1 MKKLYESLFLFG
13 STMFL
18 FSLAGCGGGGSSS
31 PDSAVTV
38 LYSGVVEDGP
48 IENARISLIGS
59 NGILLSLCG
68 PKGNERCETA
78 TDAEGA
84 FSLQVPAGIDSST
97 LSLLTRGGRD
107 RTTGVDFTGLEM
119 RAPLVLFA
127 GEVSA
132 LVVSPLTTLVAELQA
147 QGLPLDTARNRLRSW
162 LLLPTATTL
171 EGRPSSNLALQRR
184 ALLLTKMA
192 LEHQDAQPFSRIGTE
207 AGQSNTPLLA
217 EEGRVNPEV
226 LHAIGFDVDAQA
238 QIVLLQ
244 ELLAAT
250 PTIEDAGFIYKR
262 EELMSVISA
271 TIQQMLGDSALF
283 DPQNAS
289 YRENLRILAEMTLH
303 ASGNEVIPLQG
314 TIPQRLARYV
324 LFTYQFRTWESLTDE
339 ASSFAGKIALLK
351 DDPWIAE
358 LARSHSLYSV
368 VSPLLLTELPGDD
381 NQQRLN
387 YFYGSDVSP
396 HFRAEQLIGLVFDDA
411 INDAVLLKIIEGK
424 ANAGLINETS
434 AIIETQIVQSE
445 PRAHSYLALAK
456 ALIKFNRLEEARS
469 ALARARDLYLEIIDR
484 KGKASA
490 SATDVDNLLATSSS
504 YRKAGDLV
512 NSQRLLEDVADIAT
526 ALSVNAITYGKLIT
540 GIKNVADVYISTSDF
555 VAARLLVESMY
566 SYSGLTP
573 AYNSTYQLRIYNWS
587 ECAKRFAALGDR
599 ARVLQVASDI
609 ASLRAAEATTAT
621 VTWVYVPDVVE
632 SLYRVGATVE
642 AFTLAGT
649 IPSGSNQIKAFK
661 QVAIYESLQGS
672 LDTAFS
678 LVDDDK
684 YFSKVEDRLDL
695 LTYFAANRKN
705 PGIALSLINAGRF
718 AEARL
723 ALEKAESL
731 LPGMTQGTNLAR
743 IRYGY
748 VKVAELY
755 AEIGDFAKAASLLQS
770 AQAAII
776 DDVYRVAV
784 MIDIALGYQNF
795 NQTNVALPILASAR
809 TLADADPSRYRTDVI
824 VNLSPPEAATIL
836 YEAFIKAYEE
846 IGDNG
851 LIYTTTINSFLPWAQ
866 KIHTRGTVNDPLA
879 GKECDYLLRGVLYL
893 ENAGDH
899 DGALEALTMA
909 WDSAGQLA
917 IVANRLKKYL
927 SVITNYAAVHE
938 YEQALDLAL
947 SLEYTSERN
956 QAIQTLANGYVDRD
970 DFPDSPVASI
980 DSDGD
985 GKPDFFNPLASAEDI
1000 LDSGLLQDDDSDGDS
1015 IVDTRDLR
1023 PLFVD

>member
-1 MKKLYESLFLFG
+1 MKKLSEFLFLFG

-31 PDSAVTV
+31 PVSAATV
-38 LYSGVVEDGP
+38 LYRGVVEDGP

-59 NGILLSLCG
+59 NGTLLFLCG
-68 PKGNERCETA
+68 AHGNERCETA

-84 FSLQVPAGIDSST
+84 FSLEVPAGIDSST
-97 LSLLTRGGRD
+97 LSLLATGGRD
-107 RTTGVDFTGLEM
+107 RTTGADFTGLEM
-119 RAPLVLFA
+119 KSPLMLFA
-127 GEVSA
+127 GEVGA

-147 QGLPLDTARNRLRSW
+147 QGLSLDTARNRVRSW
-162 LLLPTATTL
+162 LLLPTATIL
-171 EGRPSSNLALQRR
+171 EERPSSNLDLQRR
-184 ALLLTKMA
+184 ALLLSKMA
-192 LEHQDAQPFSRIGTE
+192 LEHQDARPFTRIGTE

-226 LHAIGFDVDAQA
+226 LHAIGYDADAEA

-262 EELMSVISA
+262 EELMIVFSA
-271 TIQQMLGDSALF
+271 TIRQMLGDSALF

-289 YRENLRILAEMTLH
+289 YRANLRILAEMTLH

-324 LFTYQFRTWESLTDE
+324 LFTYQLRTWESLTLPSTLFTE
-339 ASSFAGKIALLK
+339 NLAALLV
-351 DDPWIAE
+351 DPWIAE

-387 YFYGSDVSP
+387 YFYGSDLSP

-424 ANAGLINETS
+424 ANAGLIDETS

-445 PRAHSYLALAK
+445 PRAHAYLALAK
-456 ALIKFNRLEEARS
+456 ALIKFNRLEEARN
-469 ALARARDLYLEIIDR
+469 ALAHAKDLYLEIIAR
-484 KGKASA
+484 KGNASA
-490 SATDVDNLLATSSS
+490 SATDVDNLLATSTT

-540 GIKNVADVYISTSDF
+540 GIKNVADVYISTSDY

-573 AYNSTYQLRIYNWS
+573 VYNGTYQLRIYNWS
-587 ECAKRFAALGDR
+587 ESAKRFAALGDQE
-599 ARVLQVASDI
+599 RVLQVANDI
-609 ASLRAAEATTAT
+609 ASLRAAEAATAT
-621 VTWVYVPDVVE
+621 VTWAYIPDVVE
-632 SLYRVGATVE
+632 SLYRVGATFE
-642 AFTLAGT
+642 AFNLANT
-649 IPSGSNQIKAFK
+649 IPNGNNQIKAFK
-661 QVAIYESLQGS
+661 QVAIYEALQGS

-678 LVDDDK
+678 LVDNVA
-684 YFSKVEDRLDL
+684 YFPKVEDRLDL
-695 LTYFAANRKN
+695 LTYFASNRKN

-723 ALEKAESL
+723 ALEKTESL
-731 LPGMTQGTNLAR
+731 LSGMTQSTNLAR

-770 AQAAII
+770 AQTTII
-776 DDVYRVAV
+776 DDVYSVAV
-784 MIDIALGYQNF
+784 MIDIAHGYHNLD
-795 NQTNVALPILASAR
+795 QTDVARDLLSSAQLLANAKP
-809 TLADADPSRYRTDVI
+809 TWYRTDAI
-824 VNLSPPEAATIL
+824 PNLGGAEAASLTF
-836 YEAFIKAYEE
+836 EAFVKAYQE

-851 LIYTTTINSFLPWAQ
+851 LIQTTTVNSFLPWVQ
-866 KIHTRGTVNDPLA
+866 QIHTRGTVNDTLA
-879 GKECDYLLRGVLYL
+879 GKECDYLLRGALYL
-893 ENAGDH
+893 ENAGAH
-899 DGALEALTMA
+899 DRALQALTMA

-917 IVANRLKKYL
+917 IVVNRLKKYF
-927 SVITNYAAVHE
+927 SVISNYAAVHE
-938 YEQALDLAL
+938 YEQALALAL

-970 DFPDSPVASI
+970 DFPDSTVATI

-985 GKPDFFNPLASAEDI
+985 GKPDFFNPLASAQDI
-1000 LDSGLLQDDDSDGDS
+1000 LGSGLLLDDDSDGDG
-1015 IVDTRDLR
+1015 IVDTSDLR